1 MQGYTYRLIREFLVH
16 DPNGDSGVQIVV
28 AKLEMMAGKPSLLG
42 LGNYYFN
49 FILCSNILSEVI

>member
-1 MQGYTYRLIREFLVH
+1 MH